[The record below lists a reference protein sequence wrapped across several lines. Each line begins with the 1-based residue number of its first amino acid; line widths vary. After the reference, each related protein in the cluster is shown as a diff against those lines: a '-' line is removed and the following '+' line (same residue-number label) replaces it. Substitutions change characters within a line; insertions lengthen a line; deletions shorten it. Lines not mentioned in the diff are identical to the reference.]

1 MPLITIIDV
10 INMTDKKL
18 NCPIPLHYEHIVMA
32 HGGGGRLM
40 QQLLDEHIQSI
51 FNNPLLAEK
60 NDSAVFPVPAGKMA
74 FTTDSYVVNPLFFPG
89 GDIGKL
95 AVCGT
100 LNDLAMSGAKPLH
113 LTCSLILEEGFAIQN
128 LRRILTSMQQTAS
141 AAGVCI
147 VTGDTKVVEHGKA
160 DGVYIN
166 TAGVG
171 ILESAQ
177 EINVQAICP
186 DDVIIL
192 NSDLGRHGL
201 AVMLERDG
209 FDFEHNIR
217 SDCAD
222 LSGLVNELVQA
233 NVEMHCLRDLTR
245 GGLASTL
252 IELASSAKLIFE
264 IEQRQLP
271 VHEDVQSLC
280 DILGF
285 DPLYIAN
292 EGCFALCVPA
302 SHAELAL
309 KVMRQHSLG
318 KQATII
324 GRVKQPV
331 KQGYVSLITEFG
343 IARVLDLFSGEQL
356 PRIC

>member
-1 MPLITIIDV
+1 
-10 INMTDKKL
+10 MTGVKL
-18 NCPIPLHYEHIVMA
+18 NCPLPLHYEHIVMA

-40 QQLLDEHIQSI
+40 QKLLDEYIQPI

-60 NDSAVFPVPAGKMA
+60 SDSAVFPVNTGKIA
-74 FTTDSYVVNPLFFPG
+74 LTTDSYVVSPLFFPG

-100 LNDLAMSGAKPLH
+100 LNDLAMSGAKPLY
-113 LTCSLILEEGFAIQN
+113 LTCSLILEEGFAVKD
-128 LRRILTSMQQTAS
+128 LRRILTSMQETAV
-141 AAGVCI
+141 AAGVNI

-171 ILESAQ
+171 VLATD
-177 EINVQAICP
+177 QAINTQVIRT
-186 DDVIIL
+186 DDVIIV

-201 AVMLERDG
+201 AVMLERES

-222 LSGLVNELVQA
+222 LSSLVNELIQA
-233 NVEMHCLRDLTR
+233 GIEIHCMRDLTR

-252 IELASSAKLIFE
+252 IELASSAKMVFE
-264 IEQRQLP
+264 IQQANLV
-271 VHEDVQSLC
+271 VHEDVCSLC
-280 DILGF
+280 EILGF

-302 SHAELAL
+302 NYAAQAL
-309 KVMRQHSLG
+309 NVMHQHPLG
-318 KQATII
+318 QQAAII
-324 GRVKQPV
+324 GVVKQQV
-331 KQGYVSLITEFG
+331 EQGYVSLITEFG
-343 IARVLDLFSGEQL
+343 IARVLDLLSGEQL

>member
-1 MPLITIIDV
+1 
-10 INMTDKKL
+10 MTEIKL
-18 NCPIPLHYEHIVMA
+18 NCPTPLHYEQIVMA

-40 QQLLDEHIQSI
+40 QKLLDEVIQPI
-51 FNNPLLAEK
+51 FNNPILEQK
-60 NDSAVFPVPAGKMA
+60 NDSAVLQLDHSKIA
-74 FTTDSYVVNPLFFPG
+74 FTTDSYVVKPLFFPG

-100 LNDLAMSGAKPLH
+100 LNDLAMSGAKPLY
-113 LTCSLILEEGFAIQN
+113 LTCSLILEEGFAIQD
-128 LRRILTSMQQTAS
+128 LRRILMSMQEIAS

-171 ILESAQ
+171 SLEANQNCS
-177 EINVQAICP
+177 VQAIRSG
-186 DDVIIL
+186 DVIIV
-192 NSDLGRHGL
+192 NSDIGRHGL

-209 FDFEHNIR
+209 FDFEHNIQ

-222 LSGLVNELVQA
+222 VSGLVGCLTKA
-233 NVEMHCLRDLTR
+233 GIDLHCMRDLTR

-252 IELASSAKLIFE
+252 IELATTAGFRLEVK
-264 IEQRQLP
+264 QQDLP
-271 VHEDVQSLC
+271 VQDDVQSLC
-280 DILGF
+280 EILGF

-292 EGCFALCVPA
+292 EGCFALIIPEDEA
-302 SHAELAL
+302 EKALKIMHSHA
-309 KVMRQHSLG
+309 LG
-318 KQATII
+318 EQAKII
-324 GRVKQPV
+324 GKVGDAVDRGVLTIK
-331 KQGYVSLITEFG
+331 TEFG
-343 IARVLDLFSGEQL
+343 MTRVLDLLSGEQL

>member
-1 MPLITIIDV
+1 MLLTSIIDV
-10 INMTDKKL
+10 INMTDIKQ
-18 NCPIPLHYEHIVMA
+18 NCPLPLHYEHIVMA

-40 QQLLDEHIQSI
+40 QQLLDEHIQPV
-51 FNNPLLAEK
+51 FDNPLLAEK
-60 NDSAVFPVPAGKMA
+60 NDSAVFPVKSGKMA

-100 LNDLAMSGAKPLH
+100 LNDLAMSGAKPLY
-113 LTCSLILEEGFAIQN
+113 LTCSLILEEGFALKDLHQ
-128 LRRILTSMQQTAS
+128 ILTSMQETAR
-141 AAGVCI
+141 AAGINI
-147 VTGDTKVVEHGKA
+147 VTGDTKVVEYGKA

-171 ILESAQ
+171 VLETEQS
-177 EINVQAICP
+177 INIQAIRP
-186 DDVIIL
+186 DDVIII

-201 AVMLERDG
+201 AVMLEREG

-222 LSGLVNELVQA
+222 LSGLVNELIQA
-233 NVEMHCLRDLTR
+233 GIEIHCMRDLTR

-252 IELASSAKLIFE
+252 IELASSANLVFE
-264 IEQRQLP
+264 IQQSEIP
-271 VHEDVQSLC
+271 VHEDVRSLC
-280 DILGF
+280 EILGF

-292 EGCFALCVPA
+292 EGCFALCVA
-302 SHAELAL
+302 ANHAEQAL
-309 KVMRQHSLG
+309 KVMRQHPLG
-318 KQATII
+318 KQASII
-324 GRVKQPV
+324 GTVKQEV
-331 KQGYVSLITEFG
+331 EQGYVSLITEFG

>member
-1 MPLITIIDV
+1 
-10 INMTDKKL
+10 MTDVKL
-18 NCPIPLHYEHIVMA
+18 SCPLPLHYEKIVMA

-40 QQLLDEHIQSI
+40 QQLLDEYIQPV

-60 NDSAVFPVPAGKMA
+60 NDSAVFPVNAGRMA

-100 LNDLAMSGAKPLH
+100 LNDLAMSGAKPLY
-113 LTCSLILEEGFAIQN
+113 LTCSLILEEGFALQD
-128 LRRILTSMQQTAS
+128 LRRILMSMQETAVS
-141 AAGVCI
+141 AGIHI

-171 ILESAQ
+171 ILETEQA
-177 EINVQAICP
+177 INVQAIRP
-186 DDVIIL
+186 GDVIIV

-201 AVMLERDG
+201 AVMLEREG
-209 FDFEHNIR
+209 FDFEHNIH

-222 LSGLVNELVQA
+222 LSALVNDLLQA
-233 NVEMHCLRDLTR
+233 GVEIHCMRDLTR

-252 IELASSAKLIFE
+252 IELASTAKLAIE
-264 IEQRQLP
+264 IQQTDILI
-271 VHEDVQSLC
+271 HEDVRSLC
-280 DILGF
+280 EILGF

-292 EGCFALCVPA
+292 EGCFALCIPA
-302 SHAELAL
+302 NHAEHAL
-309 KVMRQHSLG
+309 KLMHEHPLG

-324 GRVKQPV
+324 GVVKQQV
-331 KQGYVSLITEFG
+331 EQGYVSLITEFG

>member
-1 MPLITIIDV
+1 
-10 INMTDKKL
+10 MTDVKL
-18 NCPIPLHYEHIVMA
+18 NCPLPMHYEHIVMA

-40 QQLLDEHIQSI
+40 QQLLDEYIQPV

-60 NDSAVFPVPAGKMA
+60 NDSAVFSVNAGKMA
-74 FTTDSYVVNPLFFPG
+74 FTTDSYVVKPLFFPG

-100 LNDLAMSGAKPLH
+100 LNDLAMSGAKPLY
-113 LTCSLILEEGFAIQN
+113 LTCSLILEEGFALQD
-128 LRRILTSMQQTAS
+128 LHRILLSMQETAVS
-141 AAGVCI
+141 AGINI

-171 ILESAQ
+171 VLETEQ
-177 EINVQAICP
+177 TINVQAIRP
-186 DDVIIL
+186 GDVIIV
-192 NSDLGRHGL
+192 NSDLGRHGV
-201 AVMLERDG
+201 AVMLEREG

-222 LSGLVNELVQA
+222 LSALVNDLLQA
-233 NVEMHCLRDLTR
+233 GVEIHCMRDLTR

-252 IELASSAKLIFE
+252 IELASTAKLAIE
-264 IEQRQLP
+264 IQQAEIP
-271 VHEDVQSLC
+271 VHEDVRSLC
-280 DILGF
+280 EILGF

-302 SHAELAL
+302 DHAEHVVKL
-309 KVMRQHSLG
+309 MQEHPLG
-318 KQATII
+318 KQAAII
-324 GRVKQPV
+324 GRVKQQV
-331 KQGYVSLITEFG
+331 EQGYVSLITEFG